1 MNNILFIVE
10 GEKDEVRILGND
22 TRGLLSLIGVNANI
36 VSVANPIYELYDF
49 LHNDEYDDI
58 VSYLKMNKKIKI
70 DRVKGA
76 FSAIYLVFD
85 FEHHYQKYSDDKI
98 KDMLKYFDNET
109 ENGKL
114 YINYPMVEAFYH
126 IKSIPDKDYVNRKV
140 NLDILKN
147 SGKRYKKLVNEET
160 CIRKSNIKSDEY
172 VEIVKNNYIKA
183 KKICNNCID
192 YLNIL
197 NYEINCVNVHNY
209 IDVLSTLPLFLTDYY
224 YNKVEEIISN

>member
-58 VSYLKMNKKIKI
+58 VSYLKMNKKIEI
-70 DRVKGA
+70 DRTKGA
-76 FSAIYLVFD
+76 FSSIYLVFD

-126 IKSIPDKDYVNRKV
+126 IKSIPDKDYVDRKV

-147 SGKRYKKLVNEET
+147 SGKQYKKLVNEET
-160 CIRKSNIKSDEY
+160 CIRKSNIKNDEY
-172 VEIVKNNYIKA
+172 AEIVKNNYIKA
-183 KKICNNCID
+183 KNICCNDID
-192 YLNIL
+192 YLKIL
-197 NYEINCVNVHNY
+197 NYEINCANEHNY

-224 YNKVEEIISN
+224 YDKVSKIIED

>member
-36 VSVANPIYELYDF
+36 VSVANPVYELYDF

-58 VSYLKMNKKIKI
+58 VSYLKMNKKIEI
-70 DRVKGA
+70 DRTKGA
-76 FSAIYLVFD
+76 FSSIYLVFD

-126 IKSIPDKDYVNRKV
+126 IKSIPDKGYVDRKV
-140 NLDILKN
+140 NLDIFKN
-147 SGKRYKKLVNEET
+147 SGKQYKNL
-160 CIRKSNIKSDEY
+160 
-172 VEIVKNNYIKA
+172 
-183 KKICNNCID
+183 
-192 YLNIL
+192 
-197 NYEINCVNVHNY
+197 
-209 IDVLSTLPLFLTDYY
+209 
-224 YNKVEEIISN
+224 